1 MKIQLYL
8 ERSFLSSFSK
18 GFYITKF
25 AQLIY
30 EYILL
35 AKKQN
40 IQDKAKD
47 FFDHHF
53 PSWWLSPAF
62 STVNQHYSLNCVSF
76 RLCVCV
82 CVCVCV
88 SSYTHTH
95 KVKRLLV
102 ICHNFNFLY
111 LWFFFFFFFLAKNMY
126 YLGNL
131 ENTCFKFHSFK
142 YPEVVSP
149 GISFYALVEKPSMPG
164 FFSQT
169 WDEKILLPWL
179 LGDMT
184 PSPAEYHAQ
193 YLSTGDGACYF
204 FIHFWKLSPRNAL

>member
-1 MKIQLYL
+1 MNIFSLQKSRTFKIKLKTSL
-8 ERSFLSSFSK
+8 TIISLPGGSH
-18 GFYITKF
+18 
-25 AQLIY
+25 L
-30 EYILL
+30 
-35 AKKQN
+35 
-40 IQDKAKD
+40 
-47 FFDHHF
+47 
-53 PSWWLSPAF
+53 LSPRLINTIHL
-62 STVNQHYSLNCVSF
+62 TVYHSDF
-76 RLCVCV
+76 VCV
-82 CVCVCV
+82 CVSVCV

>member
-1 MKIQLYL
+1 MNIFSLQKSRTFKIKLKTSL
-8 ERSFLSSFSK
+8 TIISLPGGSH
-18 GFYITKF
+18 
-25 AQLIY
+25 L
-30 EYILL
+30 
-35 AKKQN
+35 
-40 IQDKAKD
+40 
-47 FFDHHF
+47 
-53 PSWWLSPAF
+53 LSPRLINTIHL
-62 STVNQHYSLNCVSF
+62 TVYHSDF
-76 RLCVCV
+76 VCV
-82 CVCVCV
+82 CVYVCV
-88 SSYTHTH
+88 FHHTHTH
-95 KVKRLLV
+95 TKLNGYWWFV
-102 ICHNFNFLY
+102 ITLISCISDFS
-111 LWFFFFFFFLAKNMY
+111 FFFFFLAKNMY